1 MNTLTEVGEYLRALG
16 LYTKGTL
23 FFLNIPLNSYSKP
36 SQYSPL
42 GEKYSPK
49 YSPSIHQVFTRGGNR
64 V

>member
-1 MNTLTEVGEYLRALG
+1 MKSSTEGGEYFRVLV
-16 LYTKGTL
+16 LYTKGTCL
-23 FFLNIPLNSYSKP
+23 FFTNLLKLYSKP

-49 YSPSIHQVFTRGGNR
+49 YSPSIHQSIHQV